1 MKRSA
6 VIVFALAV
14 VGLTAAPALA
24 QDTTPGERLGG
35 YDVQASSMVA
45 SFQPVFPAL
54 LPTGDAPIE
63 ATLGLSTG
71 RVKSG
76 GNAFGRASIIWPGNA
91 AADPGPLFGQLFGPE
106 IGALFPKWP
115 LQAEA
120 DQQDGEVIAGAPPGV
135 SMKAVGFP
143 DLASGDVRTADIN
156 APGLVHAEHIASTA
170 ETKVFDASASSVA
183 RATLEGV
190 SLFGGYITVE
200 QIRSISRT
208 TSNGSSAKSS
218 GDVDVVGMRI
228 GGIDVSVTDDGF
240 KVTGV
245 PPDAQ
250 EAPGAGGEP
259 FPGQSPEKQVQQVL
273 ASIGARITLFQGV
286 GRTAGGQAQHFELG
300 LVFSIDNPVGGQ
312 GPIPPGHFDL
322 IVGSTSSQTLASSP
336 FSSGASGF
344 GASGSGSSGSVS
356 SSPRSVSI
364 GGGPAPAGTSVS
376 GVGEELGGATGG
388 TGTPE
393 LAFGDTPRRVDYRFK
408 GVPRG
413 MFIGLL
419 LAALLAAYYLRN
431 FFNSIIAAK
440 TERGET

>member
-1 MKRSA
+1 MKRTVVLS
-6 VIVFALAV
+6 VLAV
-14 VGLTAAPALA
+14 VGVFTVAPALA
-24 QDTTPGERLGG
+24 QDTTPGEHLGG

-63 ATLGLSTG
+63 TTLGLSTG

-120 DQQDGEVIAGAPPGV
+120 DQQDGEVVAGAPPGV
-135 SMKAVGFP
+135 SMKALGFP

-156 APGLVHAEHIASTA
+156 APGLIHAEHVASTA
-170 ETKVFDASASSVA
+170 TTKVFDASAESVA
-183 RATLEGV
+183 RAALEGV

-208 TSNGSSAKSS
+208 TSNGSSSKAS
-218 GDVDVVGMRI
+218 GDVDVVGMKI

-250 EAPGAGGEP
+250 QAPGAGDKP
-259 FPGQSPEKQVQQVL
+259 FPDASPEEQVKQVL

-286 GRTAGGQAQHFELG
+286 SRTSSGAAQHYELG

-312 GPIPPGHFDL
+312 GPIPPGHFDF

-336 FSSGASGF
+336 FSAGVSGF
-344 GASGSGSSGSVS
+344 GSSDTGGAGSVS
-356 SSPRSVSI
+356 SPPRSVSI
-364 GGGPAPAGTSVS
+364 GGGPEPSATSLS
-376 GVGEELGGATGG
+376 GAGEELGGPSGRQS
-388 TGTPE
+388 TPE
-393 LAFGDTPRRVDYRFK
+393 VAFGETPRRVDYRFK

-419 LAALLAAYYLRN
+419 LVALLVAFYLRN
-431 FFNSIIAAK
+431 FFVSII
-440 TERGET
+440 TGRES